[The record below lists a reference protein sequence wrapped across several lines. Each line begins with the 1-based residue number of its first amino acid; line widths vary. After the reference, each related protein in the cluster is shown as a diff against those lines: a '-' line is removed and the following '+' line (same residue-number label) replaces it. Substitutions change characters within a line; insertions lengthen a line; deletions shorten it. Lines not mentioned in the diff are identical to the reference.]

1 LTCDEAISAL
11 KKVSPMAEV
20 VSMTI
25 SIEGHE
31 FVYEPDSEQWKY
43 WEGTDD
49 ETVDDAELEDD
60 DECRCGPGQFCP
72 KCTPHPGR
80 DVGT

>member
-1 LTCDEAISAL
+1 LTCDQAIAAL
-11 KKVSPMAEV
+11 KTISPMAEV

-43 WEGTDD
+43 WEADD
-49 ETVDDAELEDD
+49 NDTVDDAELEDD
-60 DECRCGPGQFCP
+60 ECKCEGGQFCP
-72 KCTPHPGR
+72 KCTPLPGR